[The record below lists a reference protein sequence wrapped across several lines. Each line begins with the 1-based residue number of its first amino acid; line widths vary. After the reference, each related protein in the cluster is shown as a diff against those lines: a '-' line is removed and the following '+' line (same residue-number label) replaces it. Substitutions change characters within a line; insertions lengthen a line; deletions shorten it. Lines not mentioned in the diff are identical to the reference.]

1 MRSVFIAILAMVLPA
16 ASALAEQPLA
26 TKPNKS
32 AATARQ
38 LPPIGPGAG
47 NSCAA
52 YGPGFVK
59 VESTETCV
67 RIGGAVSVGVGGG
80 R

>member
-26 TKPNKS
+26 PKPNKS
-32 AATARQ
+32 VSTARQ
-38 LPPIGPGAG
+38 LPPKNPGAR

-59 VESTETCV
+59 VDGTETCV

>member
-1 MRSVFIAILAMVLPA
+1 MQSVFLAILAMVLPA

-38 LPPIGPGAG
+38 LPPKGPGAG

-52 YGPGFVK
+52 YGTGFVK
-59 VESTETCV
+59 VEGTGTCV
-67 RIGGAVSVGVGGG
+67 RIGGAVSIGVGGS